1 MPVIEEVDDA
11 VQTPTPEILDI
22 LKQNELQEKTAQVQR
37 IEITPVPT
45 YCLKLKSSDDKKI
58 FVNVCEHEK
67 LPAPKDQTD
76 EQLFMMMQNILS
88 DADDSTMM
96 DYRVPMS
103 IGEPHVETDKTGALV
118 NCYDVVLNPR
128 FVRKTAAAG
137 SNAHFTFLLH
147 MIYQGLG
154 SKYQIEFRDTWV
166 KLQNKKYF
174 GESVVNT
181 FIADRSSKPRIET
194 LKSDVAAKPVIK
206 TVSETSHINKFE
218 KSAPFEKNDQSC
230 SYKITKTGPESAEI
244 IINNVK
250 NDSLELSLGEQRILV
265 KQSSKPV
272 LDLWLPIK
280 MRNPENCSS
289 SFSRNSLKVNLQE
302 IIFL

>member
-1 MPVIEEVDDA
+1 MPVIEEIDDV
-11 VQTPTPEILDI
+11 VQSPTPEILDI
-22 LKQNELQEKTAQVQR
+22 LKQNELQEKSAQIQR
-37 IEITPVPT
+37 LEITPVPV
-45 YCLKLKSSDDKKI
+45 YCLKLKSSDDKKV

-88 DADDSTMM
+88 DADDDSTMM

-103 IGEPHVETDKTGALV
+103 IGEPHVETDKTGGLV
-118 NCYDVVLNPR
+118 NCYDVVLSPR

-137 SNAHFTFLLH
+137 SNAHFTFVLH

-174 GESVVNT
+174 GENVVNT
-181 FIADRSSKPRIET
+181 FIADRSSKPKIET
-194 LKSDVAAKPVIK
+194 LKSDVVTKPIIE
-206 TVSETSHINKFE
+206 TVSEITQINR
-218 KSAPFEKNDQSC
+218 FEKNDQPC
-230 SYKITKTGPESAEI
+230 SYKITKTGPDSAEI

-265 KQSSKPV
+265 KQSSKPI

-280 MRNPENCSS
+280 MENPEKCSS